1 MSEAEHP
8 HATTTP
14 GPVAHWAVLYEPD
27 RLISAKSFDLGRVTA
42 SSLTVAMTLTGA
54 EAGFLATRERGQ
66 DLVVLAARG
75 VDQDA
80 VLEDPQLG
88 RLIEQ
93 AMAEGA
99 PVAREGLP
107 AGAVLPA
114 RAGGLMNVVV
124 APVRLGLR
132 TPSAVARERRRFPGA
147 PVVKPLGVVVLALPA
162 GAPLAAER
170 LAALEAF
177 ADHTGEVLINA
188 RLYHGATH
196 DPLTDLYRRQELEQH
211 LAVELTIARHT
222 NAPVALLMV
231 DVDELG
237 RINHQHGRARG
248 DRVIAR
254 VARLLKAQVR
264 EDDACIRYGGEE
276 FALVLPNTDQDGAL
290 ATAEKVRRAVADYPG
305 FGAGLRVSVSCGV
318 AVFPYHAEAPT
329 ELLRKA
335 DQTLFLAKQEGGNR
349 ALVWHKRIPKHAL
362 RSDKLIGIITGNQSK
377 DYRNVMMLLDTIV
390 VVSSILERRQ
400 VLGALLDMM
409 IQLATSA
416 RGVLFLE
423 RDGELMVEVAQDA
436 AGSAIEVV
444 DACQAVIDRVR
455 HLHVPVAFLGDAGD
469 EDEEVVEAA
478 RALGLEQ
485 VIALPL
491 KVRTVPI
498 GLMYFDSRQGARD
511 FEEADLIFMQALAR
525 ELGNA
530 IENAR
535 LYQENV
541 EQKQAL
547 EELTARL
554 AQKVQAQASELADL
568 ERNLSQLQLRFN
580 YDKIVGK
587 SEAMQKV
594 FRLLD
599 RITDTDVAVLIQGE
613 TGTGKELVARALHH
627 NGPRKDGPFVS
638 VNCSALNESLLESEL
653 FGHVRGAFTGAD
665 QDKPGLFEQ
674 AHEGTIFLDEVQD
687 MSPGMQR
694 ELLRVLQEG
703 EVRRVGG
710 KDIIHVDVRVISA
723 TNRDL
728 RELVRRDEFRQD
740 LFYRLNVVTI
750 ELPPLRDR
758 KEDIPLI
765 VQRLLEEVRT
775 PDGRQVRLDKEA
787 LRAILRHDWPGNVR
801 QLQNFIEKTVLLIE
815 GDTIKAD
822 HVRVDADARDGS
834 GVSRLFE
841 LDYEQAKQ
849 SFAREYLKSLLARN
863 GGNVT
868 RSAAEAGIV
877 RSSFHKMM
885 RKHGLA
891 AKDFGAARDVTRGE
905 PRPDDDHDE

>member
-1 MSEAEHP
+1 MSQTEE
-8 HATTTP
+8 
-14 GPVAHWAVLYEPD
+14 PVSHWAVLYEPD
-27 RLISAKSFDLGRVTA
+27 KLISARSFDLQRTIE
-42 SSLTVAMTLTGA
+42 SSLSVAMTLLGA
-54 EAGFLATRERGQ
+54 EAGLLATLDKGR
-66 DLVVLAARG
+66 DLAILAAQA
-75 VDQDA
+75 VDQEGA
-80 VLEDPQLG
+80 LEDPQLA
-88 RLIEQ
+88 RLIER
-93 AMAEGA
+93 AVEDG
-99 PVAREGLP
+99 VVIAREGVTAGP
-107 AGAVLPA
+107 AFGRL
-114 RAGGLMNVVV
+114 RGLANVVV
-124 APVRLGLR
+124 APIRLGLR
-132 TPSAVARERRRFPGA
+132 TPGTVARERRRFPGA
-147 PVVKPLGVVVLALPA
+147 KVVKPLGVIALVLPHGPLP
-162 GAPLAAER
+162 PPDR
-170 LAALEAF
+170 LRALEAF
-177 ADHTGEVLINA
+177 ADHTGEALTNA
-188 RLYHGATH
+188 RLYHATTH
-196 DPLTDLYRRQELEQH
+196 DPLTDLYRRQELEQV
-211 LAVELTIARHT
+211 LAVELTIGRHT
-222 NAPVALLMV
+222 NSPVALVMV
-231 DVDELG
+231 DIDGLG
-237 RINHQHGRARG
+237 KINHEHGRAKG
-248 DRVIAR
+248 DRVIGR
-254 VARLLKAQVR
+254 VAKLIKAQVR

-276 FALVLPNTDQDGAL
+276 FAVALPNTDQEGAL
-290 ATAEKVRRAVADYPG
+290 ATAEKVRRAIVDYPG
-305 FGAGLRVSVSCGV
+305 FGGVKVTASAGI
-318 AVFPYHAEAPT
+318 AVFPYHADAPT

-335 DQTLFLAKQEGGNR
+335 DQTLFIAKQEGGNR

-362 RSDKLIGIITGNQSK
+362 RSDKLLGIITGNQTK

-400 VLGALLDMM
+400 VLATLLDMM
-409 IQLATSA
+409 IQLGTSD
-416 RGVLFLE
+416 RGALFLE
-423 RDGELMVEVAQDA
+423 RDGELILEVAQDA
-436 AGSAIEVV
+436 AGNPIETV
-444 DACQAVIDRVR
+444 DACPAVLDRVR
-455 HLHVPVAFLGDAGD
+455 HLHVPVAYLGDQGD
-469 EDEEVVEAA
+469 EDEEVVEACKA
-478 RALGLEQ
+478 QGLEQ
-485 VIALPL
+485 AIALPL

-498 GLMYFDSRQGARD
+498 GLMYFDARQGARA
-511 FEEADLIFMQALAR
+511 FEESDLIFMQALAR

-530 IENAR
+530 IENSR

-541 EQKQAL
+541 EQKKAL
-547 EELTARL
+547 EELTSKL
-554 AQKVQAQASELADL
+554 AQKVQAQATELADL

-587 SEAMQKV
+587 SEAMQRV

-599 RITDTDVAVLIQGE
+599 RIMDTNVPVLVQGE

-627 NGPRKDGPFVS
+627 HGPRKDGPFVS

-653 FGHVRGAFTGAD
+653 FGHVKGAFTGAEV
-665 QDKPGLFEQ
+665 DKPGLFEQ
-674 AHEGTIFLDEVQD
+674 AHKGTIFLDEVQD

-728 RELVRRDEFRQD
+728 RELQRTGAFRQD

-775 PDGRQVRLDKEA
+775 PDGRQVKLEKEA

-815 GDTIKAD
+815 GDTIKPE
-822 HVRVDADARDGS
+822 HVRVDGGERDGGA

-849 SFAREYLKSLLARN
+849 AFAKEYLKSVLARN

-868 RSAAEAGIV
+868 RASAEAGIV

-885 RKHGLA
+885 RKHGI
-891 AKDFGAARDVTRGE
+891 AARDFGHGHGKGE
-905 PRPDDDHDE
+905 GARESDEAPVEDDEG